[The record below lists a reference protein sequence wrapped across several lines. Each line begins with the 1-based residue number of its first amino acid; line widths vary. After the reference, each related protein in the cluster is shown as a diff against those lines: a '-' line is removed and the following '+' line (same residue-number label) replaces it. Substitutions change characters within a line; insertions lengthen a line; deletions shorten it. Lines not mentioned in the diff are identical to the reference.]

1 MVTAVSAKKFVFAKR
16 FHGLPQHDNFSLEV
30 EELPELKTGG
40 LQIIICYFHVIH
52 SHNLIV

>member
-40 LQIIICYFHVIH
+40 LQIQICFHVIH